1 MAILR
6 AKGGTLKVSI
16 SSTYTAI
23 EAQTAWKGPSAS
35 MEMIESTG
43 ITDTSATFEPTLV
56 DNGEATVKYW
66 YDPAA
71 TAQAYLRTQLNSP
84 PSSADAFKVYKA
96 DNTTA
101 LHTFSGYVRAIELSE
116 NTARTLHEATAT
128 IKVTGALT

>member
-6 AKGGTLKVSI
+6 SKGGTLKVSI
-16 SSTYTAI
+16 SSSYTAI
-23 EAQTAWKGPSAS
+23 EAQTEWKGPNAS

-43 ITDTSATFEPTLV
+43 LTDTSATFEPTLV

-84 PSSADAFKVYKA
+84 PSSADTFKVYKA
-96 DNTTA
+96 DNTTV
-101 LHTFSGYVRAIELSE
+101 LHTFSGYVRAIEC
-116 NTARTLHEATAT
+116 TAVTAKTLHEAQAT
-128 IKVTGALT
+128 IKITGALT